1 MLTTGKTQEALD
13 LFKDFVIN
21 QSKSRLAKKNASKK
35 LSNSIDGKVKLMP
48 NSIKLS
54 FFMEDYGYYQDLGVR
69 GYKSTYALTAKYKTK
84 AKFGKSAGKGKTEGG
99 LSDSIQQWVKSKR
112 FQFRDKK
119 SGKFMS
125 YQTTAFLIS
134 RSIYNKG
141 LKPSLFF
148 TKPFERAF
156 RKLPEQLIEA
166 YGLDVEDFLKFTLNK
181 K

>member
-1 MLTTGKTQEALD
+1 MLTNNKTQEALD

-21 QSKSRLAKKNASKK
+21 QSKSRLYKKNVSNK
-35 LSNSIDGKVKLMP
+35 LYNSLEGEVKVMP

-69 GYKSTYALTAKYKTK
+69 GYKSTYPETAKYKTK
-84 AKFGKSAGKGKTEGG
+84 AKFGKSAGGGKTTGG
-99 LSDSIQQWVKSKR
+99 LSDNIKEWVNKKR

-119 SGKFMS
+119 TGKFMS
-125 YQTTAFLIS
+125 YNTTAFLIS
-134 RSIYNKG
+134 RSIFNKG

-156 RKLPEQLIEA
+156 RKLPDQLIEA
-166 YGLDVEDFLKFTLNK
+166 YGLDVEEFLKFTLNK